1 MNQEISFNNL
11 PAAIQK
17 LLEKVNWIENF
28 LLEGENR
35 SSHCGGNKEILTAK
49 ETAQY
54 LNITLPTLHNWV
66 KNGKLPKHKI
76 GGTRI
81 GFRAEEVEKLLFKV
95 ESRKN

>member
-11 PAAIQK
+11 PAAIEK
-17 LLEKVNWIENF
+17 LLDKVNRIENY
-28 LLEGENR
+28 LLDGENK
-35 SSHCGGNKEILTAK
+35 SGQIVINKQILTAK
-49 ETAQY
+49 ETAGY

-66 KNGKLPKHKI
+66 KQGKLPKHKI

-95 ESRKN
+95 ESRKS

>member
-66 KNGKLPKHKI
+66 KNGKLPV
-76 GGTRI
+76 